1 MLSLLDRALPPGG
14 EPRWNGPRRIALYRH
29 PTGVREPARQ
39 RSCAELVYMVRGSTR
54 HRIGGNEVTLG
65 PGELLLLGQNTPQEL
80 LPPADDAI
88 AVSFFMKP
96 EFFSD
101 ILAYLGTEASPLRE
115 FVLKCLGQETP
126 YGYLHFRVGGV
137 RQVANLME
145 NLLLHLLEHPD
156 SRRAIPLYTVGLLF
170 VQLLEESDK
179 LTMGI
184 REQQTVLGTL
194 RYLEHNYRSGSLT
207 DAAKLLHCDVAWLS
221 REIKRRTGRTYT
233 ELLQERRLH
242 QAAWLLEH
250 TTQRVSDIAL
260 SVGYEN
266 VSYFHRIFREHYGMS
281 PKKYR
286 DHLPLSALPTPRK
299 KSDRI
304 APELPLAER
313 SIKPA
318 IFSAHSPTPMP
329 SVAFPTVLMVR
340 LIFIPVSP
348 SGTGKTL
355 RLLISSFF
363 SASNAAPDIAILRY
377 NFPVIII
384 KFSIPSN
391 NSKKRIYLCKSY
403 LLLPRKKSASVPGPE
418 CAPITGPTSLIS
430 ISVMPNS
437 AVIISASFFAS
448 S

>member
-54 HRIGGNEVTLG
+54 HRIGGNEVTLAT
-65 PGELLLLGQNTPQEL
+65 GELLLLGQNTPQEL
-80 LPPADDAI
+80 LPPDADAI

-250 TTQRVSDIAL
+250 TTQRVADIAL

-286 DHLPLSALPTPRK
+286 DHL
-299 KSDRI
+299 
-304 APELPLAER
+304 
-313 SIKPA
+313 
-318 IFSAHSPTPMP
+318 
-329 SVAFPTVLMVR
+329 
-340 LIFIPVSP
+340 
-348 SGTGKTL
+348 
-355 RLLISSFF
+355 
-363 SASNAAPDIAILRY
+363 
-377 NFPVIII
+377 
-384 KFSIPSN
+384 
-391 NSKKRIYLCKSY
+391 
-403 LLLPRKKSASVPGPE
+403 
-418 CAPITGPTSLIS
+418 
-430 ISVMPNS
+430 
-437 AVIISASFFAS
+437 
-448 S
+448 